1 MRPII
6 LAMCAPLCTICL
18 LTRLAS
24 ADPLPDEILK
34 FQQLPLNNGFL
45 PVEPVIPS
53 AFPAPFPGHDEL
65 STATLQTGAGGQRIY
80 QGQYMADDFA
90 DKFDTPIVHV
100 RWWGSY
106 LQDFTGNPAA
116 PGVKQ
121 FLISFE
127 PDVPAND
134 PNNTTGFSHP
144 GAPGFH
150 QIVDLKTALA
160 PDSGTFTET
169 PIPTPLPAGGVP
181 PREKLF
187 QYNAE
192 LNLGKEFRESANNV
206 YWLKIV
212 ALVDPTRDGPI
223 NWGWHD
229 RDWSIPDPLAS
240 TPPAVVPGESNIGSP
255 TFPIWHF
262 QDDAVTGPVNVFV
275 DPSMPRMPL
284 VEQPS
289 WSPTHYI
296 SPFDGPEFIQQYSK
310 DLAFELYTRVPEPS
324 SLLLLGLGS
333 FALIAMH
340 RRRTDD
346 ARP

>member
-1 MRPII
+1 MRSIVCAG
-6 LAMCAPLCTICL
+6 LALVVLVTL
-18 LTRLAS
+18 GQGVVR
-24 ADPLPDEILK
+24 ADPLPGEILK

-45 PVEPVIPS
+45 PVDPVNPS
-53 AFPAPFPGHDEL
+53 AFPAPFPGHDEP
-65 STATLQTGAGGQRIY
+65 STATLQASTGGQRIY

-90 DKFDTPIVHV
+90 DKFNTPVVHV

-106 LQDFTGNPAA
+106 LQDFVGNPSA

-127 PDVPAND
+127 PDVPAD
-134 PNNTTGFSHP
+134 AAGNTTGFSHP
-144 GAPGFH
+144 GLPVFS
-150 QIVDLKTALA
+150 QIVDLGALA
-160 PDSGTFTET
+160 PGSGTFTET
-169 PIPTPLPAGGVP
+169 PVFTPPVAGGVP

-192 LNLGKEFRESANNV
+192 LNLGKEFHESANNV

-240 TPPAVVPGESNIGSP
+240 TPPAVMPGESNVGSP

-275 DPSMPRMPL
+275 DPAMPKMPL
-284 VEQPS
+284 VEQPG
-289 WSPTHYI
+289 WSRTHYI
-296 SPFDGPEFIQQYSK
+296 SPFDGPGFIEQYSK

-324 SLLLLGLGS
+324 SMLLMGLGS
-333 FALIAMH
+333 FALAITIG
-340 RRRTDD
+340 RRR
-346 ARP
+346 